1 MKWGE
6 IWNDI
11 VNFFKANVWNI
22 VLFFAVL
29 FIGIVV
35 IKLFINV
42 LRRILNKTKIEKIAV
57 GFIITVIKVL
67 LYLCL
72 ILALLSIIGVEITGI
87 LTALSALLLTV
98 GLALQNNI
106 ANLANGII
114 IVSSK
119 MFKKGDYI
127 QVDGKEGSISSINF
141 LFTTLITPDNKR
153 ITIPNSSI
161 VNGAVVDYD
170 SHVTRRVDFKFTVAY
185 ESDVELVKKVVKD
198 CMIANGKVLLNP
210 EPFCRLSGMGDS
222 SLEVTG
228 RCWCDREDY
237 WDVYFDVMESVFN
250 ELKRN
255 KISIPFNQIE
265 VRERTD
271 EPPVYVVGDGLPERV
286 EKVRQNHHNI
296 DLENASFSEIFSVR
310 REGKKDKKE
319 KKEKKKNK
327 KDAPKETETPVET
340 EVKVENKNDSDKGQ
354 K

>member
-127 QVDGKEGSISSINF
+127 QVDGKEGSISSIN
-141 LFTTLITPDNKR
+141 L
-153 ITIPNSSI
+153 
-161 VNGAVVDYD
+161 
-170 SHVTRRVDFKFTVAY
+170 
-185 ESDVELVKKVVKD
+185 
-198 CMIANGKVLLNP
+198 
-210 EPFCRLSGMGDS
+210 
-222 SLEVTG
+222 
-228 RCWCDREDY
+228 
-237 WDVYFDVMESVFN
+237 
-250 ELKRN
+250 
-255 KISIPFNQIE
+255 
-265 VRERTD
+265 
-271 EPPVYVVGDGLPERV
+271 
-286 EKVRQNHHNI
+286 
-296 DLENASFSEIFSVR
+296 
-310 REGKKDKKE
+310 
-319 KKEKKKNK
+319 
-327 KDAPKETETPVET
+327 
-340 EVKVENKNDSDKGQ
+340 
-354 K
+354 